1 MLLLFQQP
9 PIRDGVEHVF
19 DFRDGKRFVIAF
31 YPNGICIQIRSAHI
45 EPKTTNSTPIA
56 AAAA

>member
-9 PIRDGVEHVF
+9 LIHDGVEHVF
-19 DFRDGKRFVIAF
+19 DFRNGKFVIAF